1 MSTRRLP
8 PSAWLIATLLALV
21 AALGVATWLDHGGE
35 SSGASV
41 VGDEDGGQVDLTPAP
56 EAADLPASTAEVR
69 LAALDG
75 GADRQLGEMMGTTPV
90 VVNFFASWCA
100 PCVREMRGFEAVHQ
114 ELGPQVGFVGM
125 AYRDTAEDALATVA
139 RTGVTYPTFA
149 DAGDAAM
156 TFFGG
161 IEMPTT
167 VFIDAA
173 GNVVDV
179 HAGPLTEDELR
190 AAIADKFGIAS

>member
-21 AALGVATWLDHGGE
+21 AALGVATLVDRGE
-35 SSGASV
+35 SSGA
-41 VGDEDGGQVDLTPAP
+41 EDRDSAQVDLKPAP
-56 EAADLPASTAEVR
+56 AATDLPASTADVR

-75 GADRQLGEMMGTTPV
+75 APDRRLGELIGTRPL

-100 PCVREMRGFEAVHQ
+100 PCLDEMPGFEAVHQ
-114 ELGPQVGFVGM
+114 DLGDQVGFVGM
-125 AYRDTAEDALATVA
+125 AYRDSAEDALATVA

-156 TFFGG
+156 TYFGG

-179 HAGPLTEDELR
+179 QPGALSEDELR
-190 AAIADKFGIAS
+190 AAIADKLGVES

>member
-1 MSTRRLP
+1 MSARRLP

-21 AALGVATWLDHGGE
+21 AALGVAALLDRGDSTSASGSGGD
-35 SSGASV
+35 A
-41 VGDEDGGQVDLTPAP
+41 GDLDLSPAP
-56 EAADLPASTAEVR
+56 ESANLPASLAEVR

-75 GADRQLGEMMGTTPV
+75 SPDRSLGEMIGTKPV
-90 VVNFFASWCA
+90 VVNFFASWCT
-100 PCVREMRGFEAVHQ
+100 PCLREMPGFEAVHQ
-114 ELGPQVGFVGM
+114 DLGDQVAFVGM
-125 AYRDTAEDALATVA
+125 AYRDANEDALATVD
-139 RTGVTYPTFA
+139 RTGVSYPTFA

-179 HAGPLTEDELR
+179 HAGALSEDELR
-190 AAIADKFGIAS
+190 AELAQRFGVSS

>member
-21 AALGVATWLDHGGE
+21 AALGVATLLDRGE
-35 SSGASV
+35 SSGAQDSA
-41 VGDEDGGQVDLTPAP
+41 QVDLKPAP
-56 EAADLPASTAEVR
+56 AATDLPASTADVR

-75 GADRQLGEMMGTTPV
+75 TPDRRLGEMIGTRPL

-100 PCVREMRGFEAVHQ
+100 PCLDEMPGFEAVHQ
-114 ELGPQVGFVGM
+114 DLGDQVGFVGM
-125 AYRDTAEDALATVA
+125 AYRDSVEDALATVA

-156 TFFGG
+156 TYFGG

-179 HAGPLTEDELR
+179 QPGALSEDELR
-190 AAIADKFGIAS
+190 AAIADKLGVES

>member
-21 AALGVATWLDHGGE
+21 AALGVATLLDRGGE
-35 SSGASV
+35 SSGASRAD
-41 VGDEDGGQVDLTPAP
+41 DEDSGQIDLTPAP
-56 EAADLPASTAEVR
+56 ESADLPDSTADVR

-75 GADRQLGEMMGTTPV
+75 GAERRLGEMLGTTPV
-90 VVNFFASWCA
+90 VVNFFASWCT
-100 PCVREMRGFEAVHQ
+100 PCLDEMPGFEAVHQ
-114 ELGPQVGFVGM
+114 DLGERVGFVGM
-125 AYRDTAEDALATVA
+125 AYRDTSEDALATIA
-139 RTGVTYPTFA
+139 RTGVTYPAFA

-156 TFFGG
+156 TYFGG

-167 VFIDAA
+167 VFIDAT

-179 HAGPLTEDELR
+179 HPGALSEDELR
-190 AAIADKFGIAS
+190 AAIADKLGVAS

>member
-1 MSTRRLP
+1 MSSRRLP

-21 AALGVATWLDHGGE
+21 AALGVATLLDRGGE
-35 SSGASV
+35 SSGAESN
-41 VGDEDGGQVDLTPAP
+41 DGGQVDLAPAP
-56 EAADLPASTAEVR
+56 DAADLPASTADVR

-75 GADRQLGEMMGTTPV
+75 TADRRLGELIGTTPL

-100 PCVREMRGFEAVHQ
+100 PCLDEMPSFEAVHQ
-114 ELGPQVGFVGM
+114 ELGDQVTFVGM
-125 AYRDTAEDALATVA
+125 AFRDSATDALATVE
-139 RTGVTYPTFA
+139 RTGITYPTFA
-149 DAGDAAM
+149 DAGDAAL
-156 TFFGG
+156 TYFGG

-179 HAGPLTEDELR
+179 HPGALSEDELR
-190 AAIADKFGIAS
+190 AALAERFGVGS

>member
-1 MSTRRLP
+1 MSSRRLP

-21 AALGVATWLDHGGE
+21 AALGVATLLDRGG
-35 SSGASV
+35 SSGAESSN
-41 VGDEDGGQVDLTPAP
+41 GGQVDLTPAP
-56 EAADLPASTAEVR
+56 EAADLPASTADVR
-69 LAALDG
+69 LVSLDG
-75 GADRQLGEMMGTTPV
+75 SPDRRLGEMIGTTPIV
-90 VVNFFASWCA
+90 LNFFASWCA
-100 PCVREMRGFEAVHQ
+100 PCLDEMPSFEAVHQ
-114 ELGPQVGFVGM
+114 DLGDQVTVLGM
-125 AYRDTAEDALATVA
+125 AYRDSAEDALATVT

-156 TFFGG
+156 TYFGG

-179 HAGPLTEDELR
+179 HPGAMSEDELR
-190 AAIADKFGIAS
+190 AAIAERFGVGA